1 MCMIQRKKDIDDE
14 RERER
19 KKKWLIKTVMNVV
32 LNQTFPNRS

>member
-19 KKKWLIKTVMNVV
+19 EKWLIKTVMNVV